1 MINENKYKKCKIT
14 LKKKNKTSA
23 KKHKKKLNNE
33 SLKINKIL
41 TKTAKNQAKIISM
54 VLLAKNLTFLLNC
67 YK

>member
-1 MINENKYKKCKIT
+1 MKINYKKCKIT